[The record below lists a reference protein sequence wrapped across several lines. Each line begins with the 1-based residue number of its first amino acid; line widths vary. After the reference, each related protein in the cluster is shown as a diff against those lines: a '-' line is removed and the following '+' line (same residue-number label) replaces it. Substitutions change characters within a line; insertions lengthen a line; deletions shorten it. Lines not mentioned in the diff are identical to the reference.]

1 MKSMVATILA
11 GAAFVALASPFHAQ
25 ALGDAKRGQV
35 LAQTVCAE
43 CHAVEKGQ
51 PRSRNG
57 RAPTFETLATTPGM
71 TPMALMVALRTSHRE
86 MPNLVLKNQEVD
98 DVIAYVATLRQTR

>member
-1 MKSMVATILA
+1 MKFIVATILVA
-11 GAAFVALASPFHAQ
+11 AAFVAMASSIQAQ
-25 ALGDAKRGQV
+25 TLGDAKRGQT

-57 RAPTFETLATTPGM
+57 HAPTFETLARTPGM

-98 DVIAYVATLRQTR
+98 DVIAYVATLK